1 MAETLEFELV
11 SPEKLL
17 VSEPV
22 EMVIVLGAEGN
33 FGALPRH
40 APMLSTVRPGVLDI
54 YKDGKVA
61 NQIFVAGGFAE
72 VTEERCTVL
81 AEEAVALSDLTRESV
96 EARLQAAR
104 DAAQEADTELEKS
117 LAARNLA
124 VAEAMRD
131 AVA

>member
-22 EMVIVLGAEGN
+22 EMVIVPGSEGN
-33 FGALPRH
+33 FGAMPRH

-81 AEEAVALSDLTRESV
+81 AEEAVVLSDLTRDTV
-96 EARLQAAR
+96 EKRLQAAR
-104 DAAQEADTELEKS
+104 DAEQEADTDVEKAQ
-117 LAARNLA
+117 AAKSVA

-131 AVA
+131 AIA

>member
-22 EMVIVLGAEGN
+22 EMVIVPGAEGN
-33 FGALPRH
+33 FGAMPRH

-81 AEEAVALSDLTRESV
+81 AEEAVVLSELTRESV
-96 EARLQAAR
+96 EKRLQAAR
-104 DAAQEADTELEKS
+104 DAQQEADTDVEKAQ
-117 LAARNLA
+117 AAKQVA
-124 VAEAMRD
+124 VAEAMQA

>member
-22 EMVIVLGAEGN
+22 EMVVVPGAEGN

-40 APMLSTVRPGVLDI
+40 SPLLSTVRPGVLDI
-54 YKDGKVA
+54 YKNGAVA
-61 NQIFVAGGFAE
+61 SRIFVAGGFAE

-81 AEEAVALSDLTRESV
+81 AEEAVRLESLTREMV
-96 EARLQAAR
+96 EARLQSAR
-104 DAAQEADTELEKS
+104 DAAQEADTPAEK
-117 LAARNLA
+117 AQAQRQLA
-124 VAEAMRD
+124 VAEAMR
-131 AVA
+131 AALA